1 MTAYDNW
8 TWLTLRSQIMR
19 NAANGIIFSFIFSFL
34 ILLFTTQNI
43 YMSIIALF
51 SISSIIFTLMSTIY
65 LFGWEFGLIESA
77 CVIVFIGISFDYVI
91 HICHEYIHCIHVLR
105 KDRMDSSYKNMG
117 ETIFSGALT
126 TSFSGIFLAL
136 CESNALNKFGL
147 LLIITILSSL
157 VIALIFLPSVLYIFG
172 P

>member
-1 MTAYDNW
+1 MT
-8 TWLTLRSQIMR
+8 
-19 NAANGIIFSFIFSFL
+19 NARNGILFSFIFSFI
-34 ILLFTTQNI
+34 ILVFTTKNI
-43 YMSIIALF
+43 YISMIAII
-51 SISSIIFTLMSTIY
+51 SISSIISTLMSTIY
-65 LFGWEFGLIESA
+65 IFGWEFGLIESA

-91 HICHEYIHCIHVLR
+91 HICHEYIHCVHVDR
-105 KDRMDSSYKNMG
+105 KSRMDSSFKHMG

-147 LLIITILSSL
+147 LLIITIISSL
-157 VIALIFLPSVLYIFG
+157 IVSLVFLPALLYTFG

>member
-1 MTAYDNW
+1 
-8 TWLTLRSQIMR
+8 
-19 NAANGIIFSFIFSFL
+19 
-34 ILLFTTQNI
+34 
-43 YMSIIALF
+43 MSIIAIF

-91 HICHEYIHCIHVLR
+91 HICHDYIHCIHEVR
-105 KDRMDSSYKNMG
+105 KERMDSSYKNMG

-136 CESNALNKFGL
+136 CESNALNKFGI
-147 LLIITILSSL
+147 LLIITISSSL
-157 VIALIFLPSVLYIFG
+157 VIALIFLPSILYILG
-172 P
+172 PQFKNGDIKNIIRSFKNRF